1 MVTGLPVT
9 TCERDRVLSHFAV
22 HVSPIYYLFL
32 PFYALFPSPV
42 TLEVLQALLLAFG
55 CAAIIRIIGILS
67 LFF

>member
-1 MVTGLPVT
+1 MT

-42 TLEVLQALLLAFG
+42 TLEVLQACCWPRRSSRSGALRG
-55 CAAIIRIIGILS
+55 GTVCPV
-67 LFF
+67 